1 MSYIKNA
8 LDEILFCSICN
19 GQGYLGWAN
28 EIDFSFESC
37 ECNPFN
43 LIIEN
48 EMEVMK

>member
-19 GQGYLGWAN
+19 GLGYSGWAN
-28 EIDFSFESC
+28 DEDFSFEFC
-37 ECNPFN
+37 ECNPHN

-48 EMEVMK
+48 EMVVN